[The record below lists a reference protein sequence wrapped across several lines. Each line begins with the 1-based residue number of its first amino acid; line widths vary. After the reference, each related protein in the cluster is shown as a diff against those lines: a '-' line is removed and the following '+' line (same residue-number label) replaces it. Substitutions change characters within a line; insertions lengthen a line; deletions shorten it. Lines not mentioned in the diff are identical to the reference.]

1 MNVLRRR
8 SAGFTLLEVMVAVAI
23 LAIALT
29 AIFSSEGGAIKV
41 HHRARKTT
49 VATLLARCKMG
60 EIEQLLHEEGLP
72 AVEESGSDGCCE
84 DAEHEG
90 FTCDWTVSLIELPDP
105 ELEGDGAEGEAGEG
119 EEGEGPAGL
128 DPAALAE
135 GGSLEEILAGGSPMG
150 GGGGDLMG
158 SLAMQYA
165 YPILKPAIEEQ
176 VRRIDVTV
184 KWREGDAEQSFD
196 VAQYYVGA
204 VEDQQ

>member
-1 MNVLRRR
+1 MSLLRKRR
-8 SAGFTLLEVMVAVAI
+8 AGFTLLEVMVAVAI

-90 FTCDWTVSLIELPDP
+90 FTCDWRVSTIELPEP
-105 ELEGDGAEGEAGEG
+105 ALEGDGAEGEGAEG
-119 EEGEGPAGL
+119 EEGPAGL

-135 GGSLEEILAGGSPMG
+135 GGSLEDFLGGGSPM

-196 VAQYYVGA
+196 VAQYFVGA